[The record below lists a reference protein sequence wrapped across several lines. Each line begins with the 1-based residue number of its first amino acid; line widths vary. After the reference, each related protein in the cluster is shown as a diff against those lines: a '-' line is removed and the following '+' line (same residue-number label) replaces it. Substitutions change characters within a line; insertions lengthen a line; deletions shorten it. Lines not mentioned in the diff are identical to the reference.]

1 MDRVQLLNQRQWRG
15 FVLAHQRAFGDQR
28 TTDAPG
34 NRRGDGGVAE
44 VQFCPV
50 DSGFVGGDI
59 GGGVPNGDPGV
70 VVVLAAD
77 GIAFDQL
84 GVSLFQQL
92 GLKRIGLGL
101 AQRGFGAVQ
110 VSLERRRVD
119 AEQHIALFHVTAFT
133 EGALQDHARHA
144 GTHFGHARC
153 GNPPAQFAA
162 DGQWPRFDG
171 LDANRGQRRLFLG
184 VRGLVTRA
192 QCQRQCNQAEPGKQI
207 LRHVIPQ

>member
-1 MDRVQLLNQRQWRG
+1 MNRVQLLNQRQGRG
-15 FVLAHQRAFGDQR
+15 FVLSDQCAFGDQCA
-28 TTDAPG
+28 TDTPG
-34 NRRGDGGVAE
+34 NRRGDRGVTE
-44 VQFCPV
+44 VQPGAFHRRLV
-50 DSGFVGGDI
+50 AGDVGSGLPGVG
-59 GGGVPNGDPGV
+59 PGV

-77 GIAFDQL
+77 GLVVDQP
-84 GVSLFQQL
+84 GVALFLQS
-92 GLKRIGLGL
+92 GLERVGFSL

-119 AEQHIALFHVTAFT
+119 AEQHFALFHVTAFT
-133 EGALQDHARHA
+133 EGALQDNASHP

-153 GNPPAQFAA
+153 GNPPAQFTA

-184 VRGLVTRA
+184 IRGLVTRA